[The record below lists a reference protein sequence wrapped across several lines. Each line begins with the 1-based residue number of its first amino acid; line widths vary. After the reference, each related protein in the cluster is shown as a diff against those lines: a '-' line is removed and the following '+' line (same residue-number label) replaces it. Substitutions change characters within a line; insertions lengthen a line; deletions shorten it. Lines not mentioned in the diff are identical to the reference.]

1 MYSILKN
8 VIISGDFN
16 LDSMLTKIQTMWAQS
31 RINEEEMEELTGLA
45 RGNAKV
51 SNDLDF
57 KDLVLQHDQMI
68 RDLFLAVADLK
79 AGTGDN
85 SVVDGVD
92 EKDVP
97 EFVVGKTYYAD
108 DIVKF
113 NNKLY
118 VCIAPA
124 GAVCVWSPA
133 DYPIY
138 WEELTD

>member
-68 RDLFLAVADLK
+68 RALFLAVADLK

-85 SVVDGVD
+85 SAVDGVD
-92 EKDVP
+92 EEDVP

-108 DIVKF
+108 DVVKF
-113 NNKLY
+113 NDKLY

-133 DYPIY
+133 DYPVY
-138 WEELTD
+138 WEEIIK

>member
-45 RGNAKV
+45 RGNAKA

-68 RDLFLAVADLK
+68 RDLFIAIADLK

>member
-16 LDSMLTKIQTMWAQS
+16 LDTMLTKIQTMWAQS

-45 RGNAKV
+45 RGNAKA